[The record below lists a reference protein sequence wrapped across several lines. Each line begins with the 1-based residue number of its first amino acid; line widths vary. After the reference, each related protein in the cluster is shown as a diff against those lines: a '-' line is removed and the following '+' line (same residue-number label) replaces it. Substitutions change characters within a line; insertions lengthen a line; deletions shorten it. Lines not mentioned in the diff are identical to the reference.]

1 MHELSP
7 EQTTR
12 ELERICGSIGP
23 DGATIEPSHNYAS
36 EVKLLANEVE
46 RVRLYPRQDL
56 AEMPA
61 HVKRDAE
68 RFFDGSTATVPTS
81 SVLETR
87 YGQPARRARI
97 TRFGLDGTEVE
108 TIAACALLR
117 RFPLVLTAR
126 KPIEKKKE
134 K

>member
-7 EQTTR
+7 EQTAR

-56 AEMPA
+56 AEMPDDA
-61 HVKRDAE
+61 KRDAA
-68 RFFDGSTATVPTS
+68 RFFDGCVATVPTS

-87 YGQPARRARI
+87 YGQPSRRVRV
-97 TRFGLDGTEVE
+97 TRFGLDGTDIE

-126 KPIEKKKE
+126 KPEKKKE